1 MTSISPV
8 PGKGA
13 GTVAGV
19 ATVAAST
26 GAGGA
31 VLAQAGPNLAT
42 ELAVTAA
49 ATLALWAVVYGIRS
63 RLSKKAE

>member
-31 VLAQAGPNLAT
+31 VLAQAGPSLAT
-42 ELAVTAA
+42 ELALIAA
-49 ATLALWAVVYGIRS
+49 ATLTVWAVVYGLRS
-63 RLSKKAE
+63 RVGKDAE